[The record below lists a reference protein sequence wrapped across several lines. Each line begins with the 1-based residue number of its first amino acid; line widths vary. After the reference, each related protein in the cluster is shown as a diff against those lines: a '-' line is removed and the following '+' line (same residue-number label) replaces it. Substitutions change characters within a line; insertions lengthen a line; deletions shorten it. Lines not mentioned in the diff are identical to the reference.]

1 MSTASQAAL
10 ADLRVPA
17 ELDEAAWPAGFR
29 FAAGHCGIKR
39 KAADLMLVTC
49 TPAASCAAVFT
60 TNRLQAP
67 PVGLSR
73 AHLAASGGRVRAL
86 VVNSGNANCATGPV
100 GAKAARATARAA
112 AKLVGCPLE
121 QVLVGSTGVIGRPL
135 PYAKILAALPEWAR
149 RDDGPVAAAQAI
161 LTTDTC
167 AKLAATRCHDR
178 GREYRIAGFAKGSGM
193 IHPRMAT
200 MMAYIFTD
208 APLMPAQARQALGAA
223 VEKSFH
229 RITVDGDTST
239 NDTAALFASG
249 AGPGLSAAGRRHFQA
264 GLEEVAQA
272 LARQIVLDGEGASH
286 FVTVRVE
293 GARSAADADR
303 AARAI
308 AHSPLVKTALAG
320 ADANWGRVL
329 AAAGYSG
336 AHFAPERAE
345 IWFSGLPVYRRGVAL
360 AFDEAEAKRRLDLAE
375 VEVRIHLHAGAAAA
389 WMWTCDLT
397 EGYIKINGSYR
408 T

>member
-1 MSTASQAAL
+1 MQTTVPASL
-10 ADLRVPA
+10 ADLLVQA

-39 KAADLMLVTC
+39 KSPDLALVTM
-49 TPAASCAAVFT
+49 AAPVSCAAVFT

-67 PVGLSR
+67 PVRLSR

-100 GAKAARATARAA
+100 GVRAARAMAQAVARQ
-112 AKLVGCPLE
+112 VGCPME
-121 QVLVGSTGVIGRPL
+121 QVFVCSTGVIGRPL
-135 PYAKILAALPEWAR
+135 PYEKILAAVPAWAR

-167 AKLAATRCHDR
+167 AKLAAVRFRAD
-178 GREYRIAGFAKGSGM
+178 GREYRVAGFAKGSGM

-200 MMAYIFTD
+200 MLGFLFTD
-208 APLMPAQARQALGAA
+208 AQLTPAQARAALLPA
-223 VEKSFH
+223 VENSFH

-249 AGPGLSAAGRRHFQA
+249 AAGPLSPAGRRSFQA
-264 GLEEVAQA
+264 ALQTVAQS

-286 FVTVRVE
+286 FVTVTVE
-293 GARSAADADR
+293 GARSLADADR

-329 AAAGYSG
+329 SAAGCSG
-336 AHFAPERAE
+336 AAFDPEKAE
-345 IWFSGLPVYRRGVAL
+345 IWFSGLPVYRRGRAL
-360 AFDEAEAKRRLDLAE
+360 PFAEAEAKRRLEQPE
-375 VEVRIHLHAGAAAA
+375 VEVRIRLHAGTAKT